1 MAPFPNI
8 PYHVK
13 KTTPSPS
20 IYINLPTRDRILRST
35 YIHVH
40 SSIAKYIIVYISI
53 AGAFGAPDKH
63 FVLRPL
69 VFLSSSVKMYRAR
82 YRAPFYAQAISMDY
96 FVRQLVR

>member
-1 MAPFPNI
+1 MQKYGDLA
-8 PYHVK
+8 
-13 KTTPSPS
+13 
-20 IYINLPTRDRILRST
+20 RDRILRIT

-40 SSIAKYIIVYISI
+40 SSIAKYIIVYLSI
-53 AGAFGAPDKH
+53 AGAFGAPDKL

-82 YRAPFYAQAISMDY
+82 YRAALFYAQAISMDY